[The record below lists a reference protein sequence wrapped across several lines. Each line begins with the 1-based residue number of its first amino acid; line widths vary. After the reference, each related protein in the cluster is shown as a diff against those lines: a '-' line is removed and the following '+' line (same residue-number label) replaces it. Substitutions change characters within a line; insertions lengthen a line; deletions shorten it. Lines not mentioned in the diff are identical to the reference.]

1 MPSDVFLRNIVK
13 SIDFSGKYDI
23 IIVKTHGLQTVKG
36 EWKMNPVLE
45 FISKYGNGLIIVMG
59 LVLLGFMIWNTGEL
73 SKDKRDIKKLLTRN
87 NKKYRINRERR
98 SLDEEE
104 DTDNSVTA
112 DTVRDS
118 ENVFNKNCS
127 LHGVLAQLIP
137 VFPLFGI
144 LGTVAGLILNVDAND
159 MSALKDSLGTAM
171 WTTFYGLVFAIGLK
185 IVDAIFPSR
194 IISDVEVMLN
204 DNDRKYELSGI
215 FGDAQ
220 GKE

>member
-1 MPSDVFLRNIVK
+1 
-13 SIDFSGKYDI
+13 
-23 IIVKTHGLQTVKG
+23 
-36 EWKMNPVLE
+36 MNPVLE
-45 FISKYGNGLIIVMG
+45 FISKYGNGLIIVLG

-87 NKKYRINRERR
+87 NKKYRINREAR

-118 ENVFNKNCS
+118 ENIFNKNCS
-127 LHGVLAQLIP
+127 LHGVFAQLIP